1 MNLISVIIPYYH
13 KKKYILSTIKS
24 VIKQT
29 YKNLEIILI
38 YDEENK
44 DNLNFIIDLCKIDKR
59 IKLIV
64 NKKNLGASLSRNL
77 GIKKSKGQY
86 LAFIDADDLWSKY
99 KLETQ
104 FNYMKKHNIQISH
117 TSYKIIND
125 LNHIIGQR
133 SARNFSN
140 INDLLKSCD
149 IGLSTVLLKKS
160 ILENKLKFPDIKTKE
175 DFVLWLKIISKKHK
189 IYAIEKNL
197 VKWRKLN
204 KSLSSSSMQ
213 KLIDGFNVY
222 YKYMNFNFL
231 KSLYYLFILSLNFL
245 KKRFDD

>member
-13 KKKYILSTIKS
+13 KKKYILQTIKS

-44 DNLNFIIDLCKIDKR
+44 DNLNFIINLCKIDKR

-64 NKKNLGASLSRNL
+64 NKKNLGVSLSRNL
-77 GIKKSKGQY
+77 GIKKSKGKY
-86 LAFIDADDLWSKY
+86 LAFIDADDLWAKH

-104 FNYMKKHNIQISH
+104 LNFMKKNNIKISH
-117 TSYKIIND
+117 TSYKIINN
-125 LNHIIGQR
+125 LNHNIGQR
-133 SARNFSN
+133 TARNFTN

-160 ILENKLKFPDIKTKE
+160 ILENKLKFPNIKTKE
-175 DFVLWLKIISKKHK
+175 DFILWLKIISKKHK
-189 IYAIEKNL
+189 IYAIKKNL

-204 KSLSSSSMQ
+204 NSLSSSSMQ
-213 KLIDGFNVY
+213 KIVDGFNVY
-222 YKYMNFNFL
+222 YRYMNFNFI
-231 KSLYYLFILSLNFL
+231 KSIFYLFCLSLNYL
-245 KKRFDD
+245 EKRFDD

>member
-29 YKNLEIILI
+29 YKNIEIILI
-38 YDEENK
+38 YDEENG
-44 DNLNFIIDLCKIDKR
+44 DNLNFIINLCKIDKR

-86 LAFIDADDLWSKY
+86 LAFIDADDLWFKR
-99 KLETQ
+99 KLEIQ
-104 FNYMKKHNIQISH
+104 FNYMKKNNIQISH

-140 INDLLKSCD
+140 INDLL
-149 IGLSTVLLKKS
+149 IVFFGRT
-160 ILENKLKFPDIKTKE
+160 IKRCCRQY
-175 DFVLWLKIISKKHK
+175 S
-189 IYAIEKNL
+189 
-197 VKWRKLN
+197 
-204 KSLSSSSMQ
+204 
-213 KLIDGFNVY
+213 G
-222 YKYMNFNFL
+222 
-231 KSLYYLFILSLNFL
+231 
-245 KKRFDD
+245 

>member
-44 DNLNFIIDLCKIDKR
+44 DNLNFIINLCKIDKR

-104 FNYMKKHNIQISH
+104 FNYMKKNNIKISH

-133 SARNFSN
+133 IARNFSN

-160 ILENKLKFPDIKTKE
+160 ILENKLKFPNIKTKE

-189 IYAIEKNL
+189 IYAIKKNL

-222 YKYMNFNFL
+222 YKYMNFNLL
-231 KSLYYLFILSLNFL
+231 KSMYYLFILSLNFL